1 MASVPVVSSVLVL
14 MVLVGLWALVLVP
27 VFRQRQERVDALRS
41 VDRFS
46 STLRVLSRRGH
57 SGGPDRRWIVMPAR
71 PGQASPRSNRPATQQ
86 VPMVVRRRRTLGSL
100 AAVALLSL
108 ALVVA
113 AGSTW
118 LLVQLPADA
127 ALGAVAVWCARSTA
141 RERARRASA
150 ARRADRAGAERAALA
165 AGAAPVWSPARV
177 APARER
183 VPVTTVPL
191 HGTEPDISVARPAP
205 VLVAAAA
212 PAGPAAAASS
222 RAEAVRVAVTGRLV
236 VAEAV
241 EVEEPFVAEP
251 TSGVR
256 LIDLTTP
263 GAWTRRRIFDDTAG
277 PEPELEDDGAL
288 EGLLDRRTAASG
300 W

>member
-27 VFRQRQERVDALRS
+27 AFRQRQERVDALRS

-71 PGQASPRSNRPATQQ
+71 PGQAPARSNRPATQQ

-150 ARRADRAGAERAALA
+150 ARRAGRAGAERAALA
-165 AGAAPVWSPARV
+165 AAAAPVWSPARV

-191 HGTEPDISVARPAP
+191 HGTVPDISVARPAP

-212 PAGPAAAASS
+212 PTGPAASA

-236 VAEAV
+236 VPEAV

-263 GAWTRRRIFDDTAG
+263 GAWTRRRILDDTAG